1 MTVSKRMWYLAA
13 FAAVLALL
21 AAFWFGRPAY
31 RHYKEVRSMRLAQAV
46 LAKGDDRSA
55 FLALR
60 IVLAINSSNVPAT
73 RLMADL
79 FDRGQSPAALGWRRR
94 VSELDPGLENRIQ
107 FAACALR
114 YEKPPFP
121 IAAQALEE
129 MRSLAESITDYHLVA
144 SQLALKLNRLPD
156 AETHLESA
164 ARLEPT
170 NRLHQLNL
178 ATIRLQSADTNIAA
192 AARGALAALASDPAL
207 ALPALRSLTA
217 DGLAR
222 HDWTAA
228 EDCSRRLQTQAEATL
243 EDRFLRLTVLS
254 ESRNAQL
261 GPALASVQRECATNS
276 LKVAQAVSW
285 MNGHALARAALDWT
299 ATLPAGTRTAQ
310 PVPMAEADCYLTL
323 ADWSGLQDRLMGR
336 RWDEQEFLRL
346 AFLSRAL
353 REQNKRD
360 GAGAN
365 WRLALSAASRRP
377 ELLLVLL
384 QLTRAWGWTEETT
397 DVLWAIAGRTR
408 SEDWPLRMLMSDYA
422 AKNDS
427 VGIYRVFQALLER
440 HPDSLEL
447 KNNVATL
454 GLLLGRDLARSQA
467 LAREVYVAAKTNA
480 ALVSTYAFALHAQG
494 KTADG
499 LKLMQGFPEA
509 ELHRPEIAL
518 YYAVL
523 LTAAGEKNEAG
534 PYFAAAEKG
543 QPLPEERRLLEQARK
558 AN

>member
-1 MTVSKRMWYLAA
+1 LRRVWFLAA
-13 FAAVLALL
+13 LAAVLALV

-31 RHYKEVRSMRLAQAV
+31 RHYKEARSMKLAQVA

-55 FLALR
+55 FLELR
-60 IVLAINSSNVPAT
+60 VVLAINSSNLAAT

-94 VSELDPGLENRIQ
+94 VSELELSLENKVL

-129 MRSLAESITDYHLVA
+129 MRPAAETSTSYHLVA
-144 SQLALKLNRLPD
+144 SQLALKLSRLTD
-156 AETHLESA
+156 AESPLESA

-192 AARGALAALASDPAL
+192 GARRALAALASDPGL
-207 ALPALRSLTA
+207 AFPALCSLTA
-217 DGLAR
+217 DGLAHR
-222 HDWTAA
+222 DFAAA
-228 EDCSRRLQTQAEATL
+228 EDNSRQLQARPEATL
-243 EDRFLRLTVLS
+243 EDRFLRLTVLR
-254 ESRNAQL
+254 ESRSAEL
-261 GPALASVQRECATNS
+261 TAALAGVQRECATNS

-285 MNGHALARAALDWT
+285 MSARGLARAALEWT
-299 ATLPAGTRTAQ
+299 ASLPAATRGAQ
-310 PVPMAEADCYLTL
+310 PVPMAEAECCLTL
-323 ADWSGLQDRLMGR
+323 ADWAGLQDRLMGH
-336 RWDEQEFLRL
+336 RWEEQEFLRL
-346 AFLSRAL
+346 AFLARAL

-360 GAGAN
+360 GANAN
-365 WRLALSAASRRP
+365 WRLALSAASKRT
-377 ELLLVLL
+377 EQLLVLL
-384 QLTRAWGWTEETT
+384 QATRAWGWTDETT
-397 DVLWAIAGRTR
+397 DVLWAIAGRVHA
-408 SEDWPLRMLMSDYA
+408 EDWPLRILLSDYA
-422 AKNDS
+422 ARNDTAG
-427 VGIYRVFQALLER
+427 VYRVYQALLER
-440 HPDSLEL
+440 HPASVEL

-494 KTADG
+494 KTAEG
-499 LKLMQGFPEA
+499 LKLMQSFPEA

-518 YYAVL
+518 YYAVML
-523 LTAAGEKNEAG
+523 AGSGKKNAAE

-543 QPLPEERRLLEQARK
+543 QPLPEERRLLDQARK
-558 AN
+558 GN